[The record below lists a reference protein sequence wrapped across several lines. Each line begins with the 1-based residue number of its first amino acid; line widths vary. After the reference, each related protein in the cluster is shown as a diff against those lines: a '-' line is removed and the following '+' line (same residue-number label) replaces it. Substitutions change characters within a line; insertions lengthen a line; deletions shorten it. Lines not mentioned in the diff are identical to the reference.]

1 MNNRFGLKYFC
12 GDKDPYTGRNFALS
26 DLDNSRL
33 IYAENYLPNEDLS
46 NRLFPTYYYPNTVF
60 LEEEADGERLMR
72 YVIQIGGVR
81 PALFKVASPHR
92 QGKVFCRDGLFQG
105 YDFAVFRGCEAWQ
118 RGLEKEP
125 F

>member
-60 LEEEADGERLMR
+60 LE
-72 YVIQIGGVR
+72 
-81 PALFKVASPHR
+81 
-92 QGKVFCRDGLFQG
+92 
-105 YDFAVFRGCEAWQ
+105 
-118 RGLEKEP
+118 
-125 F
+125 